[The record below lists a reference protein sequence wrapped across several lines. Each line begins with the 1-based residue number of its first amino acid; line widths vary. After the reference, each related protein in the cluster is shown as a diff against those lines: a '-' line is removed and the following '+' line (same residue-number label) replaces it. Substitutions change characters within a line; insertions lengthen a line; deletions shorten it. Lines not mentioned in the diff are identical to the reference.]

1 MSAIFTRGNKVSNFL
16 KKEFW
21 PDVFHCRKN
30 VTLTIAGLGR
40 TDGPGEV
47 VQLSAGKY
55 VVLDADV
62 GAAGV
67 GAGVGTDVLAIIV
80 DSEIDN
86 KILAATEAAETD
98 ITVAVLYRGPCE
110 IRKGGLQ
117 LTPDTDAADVYAILE
132 AQGFTLAD
140 NFSVSNQTLP
150 I

>member
-55 VVLDADV
+55 VVLDADIV
-62 GAAGV
+62 P
-67 GAGVGTDVLAIIV
+67 GTDTLAIIV

-86 KILAATEAAETD
+86 KILAAGVAGDPD

-117 LTPDTDAADVYAILE
+117 LTPDTDAADIYTQLE
-132 AQGFTLAD
+132 TQGFTLAD
-140 NFSVSNQTLP
+140 NFSVSTQTLP